1 MLKSLQTRILLY
13 SLLIAS
19 VPLLILGIISYGSQR
34 SLLEKEAK
42 NALNAGS
49 LNIVNETYNYLNER
63 ISDVKFMSANS
74 LIINP
79 TIQKKR
85 NQMN

>member
-1 MLKSLQTRILLY
+1 MLKPSNPNFALFFTY
-13 SLLIAS
+13 CKCSS
-19 VPLLILGIISYGSQR
+19 LILGIISYGSQR

-63 ISDVKFMSANS
+63 
-74 LIINP
+74 
-79 TIQKKR
+79 
-85 NQMN
+85 NQ